1 MEASMKYY
9 KYQNTKPMSN
19 VWSLFKDLNT
29 MTPSQIERL
38 YADSDYSH
46 TLDIVKAALNGSI
59 PLTDDA
65 VREFNLQAYEY
76 KCKEN
81 DKNGNFKK
89 SKDVLNIVEFDNSE
103 EDVNTRYGDIS
114 DRKLK
119 VVEDAFEE
127 VMSSDT
133 FEANIR
139 ELYNIRTKYII
150 EHGIDL
156 VSVLI
161 SSLKGIPEAVAEIK
175 TIMCDTV
182 VKDLIV
188 SLCEDS
194 RDGKLLRTLEATV

>member
-1 MEASMKYY
+1 MKYY

-89 SKDVLNIVEFDNSE
+89 AKDILNIVEFDNSE

-194 RDGKLLRTLEATV
+194 RDGKLLRTLEATA

>member
-1 MEASMKYY
+1 MKYY

-194 RDGKLLRTLEATV
+194 RDGKLLRTLEATA

>member
-1 MEASMKYY
+1 MEEPMKYY

-19 VWSLFKDLNT
+19 VWSLFKDLDT
-29 MTPSQIERL
+29 MTPSQIEKL

-89 SKDVLNIVEFDNSE
+89 AKDVLNIVEFDNSE

-194 RDGKLLRTLEATV
+194 RDGKLLRTLEATA

>member
-1 MEASMKYY
+1 MKYY

-89 SKDVLNIVEFDNSE
+89 AKDVLNIVEFDNSE

-194 RDGKLLRTLEATV
+194 RDGKLLRTLEATA

>member
-1 MEASMKYY
+1 MKYY

-19 VWSLFKDLNT
+19 VWSLFKDLDT

-89 SKDVLNIVEFDNSE
+89 AKDILNIVEFDNSE

-194 RDGKLLRTLEATV
+194 RDGKLLRTLEATT

>member
-1 MEASMKYY
+1 
-9 KYQNTKPMSN
+9 MSN

-194 RDGKLLRTLEATV
+194 RDGKLLRTLEATA

>member
-1 MEASMKYY
+1 MKYY

-19 VWSLFKDLNT
+19 VWSLFKDLDT
-29 MTPSQIERL
+29 MTPSQIEKL

-89 SKDVLNIVEFDNSE
+89 AKDVLNIVEFDNSE

-194 RDGKLLRTLEATV
+194 RDGKLLRTLEATA